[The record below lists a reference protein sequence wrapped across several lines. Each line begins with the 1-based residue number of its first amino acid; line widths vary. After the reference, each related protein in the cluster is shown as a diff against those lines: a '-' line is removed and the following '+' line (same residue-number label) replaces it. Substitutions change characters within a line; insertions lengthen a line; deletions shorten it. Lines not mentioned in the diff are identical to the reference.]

1 MAALPSAKI
10 RVYSHR
16 TDHKYLNYLIGSS
29 ILSKTAAANQSLFW
43 SNPLVYLWTIG
54 YTLYIAYSHHFITNN
69 TQQQQQLSFLSTF
82 LIKFP
87 LLFAP
92 SLILLV
98 LLNRANRTYFHSI
111 LVDTL
116 SRQDLRD
123 PANYYNGRH
132 RSGSQLSSTIW
143 VLDYDGRQL
152 GFVGIDLNLEGYE
165 HLMGEG
171 EERRTILIRHLVSAP
186 DFRTAGI
193 DQELLE
199 HVQRLAF
206 RADSSILRIAIPIR
220 QPIDSSLQEALVNL
234 GFNPLRIAH
243 NLLSPHSPL
252 SSFRNKL
259 LALIGWP
266 DCSQKWP
273 EQIWF
278 LDRQSSQT
286 SKT

>member
-193 DQELLE
+193 DQELLSMSKT
-199 HVQRLAF
+199 RF